1 MPLISLRGDEVVTD
15 PDLRAHLAA
24 VLRLENIG
32 AFLGAGSSV
41 GAGGQTIAGL
51 WKTFL
56 RECEDSATRFAN
68 DGFIQREDADI
79 RQFEGVTPREAPN
92 VENLLDTLEVAKI
105 DWERRKPNSRSLRTF
120 KQDIAKLLRCVIKAA
135 ILSENPWQEPTAQIA
150 QVNSHIKL
158 LQRLI
163 GARQPGQPSPWLF
176 TTNYDLAVEWAA
188 EKVGIHVHTGFV
200 GIHNRTFS
208 PQSFDLGLRNTLAKG
223 EARFGCNDV
232 YLAKLH
238 GSLTWRRHNHMD
250 FRELAATEAWADLK
264 PVIDG
269 DREPDDSLMVFP
281 RAAKY
286 RQTVGYLSG
295 ELFRRYSDFLAR
307 PQTCLLVFGY
317 SFGDEHLN
325 RVLKSAL
332 LNPTLQLVIFL
343 PEFNGDEAAV
353 LAGLKESVRQ
363 LLSLGSPRI
372 TVVGGGASAFFEET
386 VKLLPDPILYDLT
399 EREMRERMNEA
410 PGEGHA
416 G

>member
-1 MPLISLRGDEVVTD
+1 MPLICIRGDESITD
-15 PDLRAHLAA
+15 QDLRAHLAA
-24 VLRLENIG
+24 VMRLENIG

-51 WKTFL
+51 WTSFL
-56 RECEDSATRFAN
+56 REYADTATRFAN
-68 DGFIQREDADI
+68 DDFIQQEDADI
-79 RQFEGVTPREAPN
+79 RQYEGAAARAAPN

-105 DWERRKPNSRSLRTF
+105 DWERRQANSRNLKTF

-135 ILSENPWQEPTAQIA
+135 ILIDDPWKQPTSQIE
-150 QVNSHIKL
+150 QVTSHVKL

-223 EARFGCNDV
+223 EARFGSNDI

-238 GSLTWRRHNHMD
+238 GSLTWRRYNHMD

-264 PVIDG
+264 PVLDG
-269 DREPDDSLMVFP
+269 DSEPDDSIMVFP

-343 PEFNGDEAAV
+343 PEFNSVEAAE
-353 LAGLKESVRQ
+353 LAGLKEPVRQ

-399 EREMRERMNEA
+399 ELEMRERMQKD
-410 PGEGHA
+410 GENGHA
-416 G
+416 V

>member
-1 MPLISLRGDEVVTD
+1 MPLICLRGDESITD
-15 PDLRAHLAA
+15 QDLRAHLAA
-24 VLRLENIG
+24 VMRLENIG

-51 WKTFL
+51 WMSFL
-56 RECEDSATRFAN
+56 REYPDTATRFA
-68 DGFIQREDADI
+68 DEGFIQQQDADI
-79 RQFEGVTPREAPN
+79 AQYDNATPRAAPN

-105 DWERRKPNSRSLRTF
+105 DWERRQANSRNLKTF

-135 ILSENPWQEPTAQIA
+135 ILIEDPWKKPTAPIE
-150 QVNSHIKL
+150 QVTSHVKL

-223 EARFGCNDV
+223 EARFGSNDV

-238 GSLTWRRHNHMD
+238 GSLTWRRYNQMD
-250 FRELAATEAWADLK
+250 FRELAATEAWADLQ
-264 PVIDG
+264 PVLNG
-269 DREPDDSLMVFP
+269 EQEPDDSLMVFP

-295 ELFRRYSDFLAR
+295 ELFRRFSDFLAR
-307 PQTCLLVFGY
+307 PQTCLLVTGY

-343 PEFNGDEAAV
+343 PEFNGVGAAEV
-353 LAGLKESVRQ
+353 AALKEPIRQ

-372 TVVGGGASAFFEET
+372 TVVGGGESAHFHEA

-399 EREMRERMNEA
+399 EREMRERIKDGA
-410 PGEGHA
+410 GDGHA